1 MTTAFS
7 SFFCLMIVAS
17 GDSSPSPLL
26 TRESPPRLFGLR
38 DDTAPAPAS
47 PAPIATHPPCS
58 CAPIATPAA
67 TRQEVQP
74 PSSGAVN
81 ADTASRKYAST
92 RVVHPSRGVGVR
104 TFKLGLA
111 GPASPPDLPTTRADV
126 RTLLRFAVAGESPN
140 TEEDTAEKLI
150 VCCFGR
156 RHRCRHCRLFWT
168 VQCVVAGHLALWQSL

>member
-1 MTTAFS
+1 
-7 SFFCLMIVAS
+7 
-17 GDSSPSPLL
+17 
-26 TRESPPRLFGLR
+26 
-38 DDTAPAPAS
+38 
-47 PAPIATHPPCS
+47 
-58 CAPIATPAA
+58 
-67 TRQEVQP
+67 
-74 PSSGAVN
+74 VN

-156 RHRCRHCRLFWT
+156 RHKVPTLSPVLDGT
-168 VQCVVAGHLALWQSL
+168 VRGGWSSSLVAISLILYALK